1 MFLESICI
9 NDGRPENLEAHIERM
24 HLTALEHGFRL
35 PVLPTIASV
44 LPNNLTQGKVKW
56 RILYR
61 EEIQTMEF
69 LPYKPKTVR
78 SLRLVEGNPDYT
90 FKYADRSALEDL
102 LTQKGDC
109 DEILV
114 VREGLVTD
122 TSYSNVV
129 LQQGDQF
136 YTPTSYLLNGT
147 RRQQLLRSGRIKER
161 EIRATDLHRYDRL
174 LLINAL
180 LDIGETASI
189 AIHHIHW

>member
-9 NDGRPENLEAHIERM
+9 NNGRPENLEAHIERM
-24 HLTALEHGFRL
+24 HLTALHHGFRL
-35 PVLPTIASV
+35 PVLPGISSI
-44 LPNNLTQGKVKW
+44 LPSHLTQGKVKW

-69 LPYKPKTVR
+69 LPYKPKTVQ
-78 SLRLVEGNPDYT
+78 SLRLVEGYPDYA
-90 FKYADRSALEDL
+90 FKYADRSALDEL
-102 LTQKGDC
+102 LVQKGNS
-109 DEILV
+109 DEILI
-114 VREGLVTD
+114 VRDGLITD

-129 LQQGDQF
+129 LQEGEHF
-136 YTPTSYLLNGT
+136 YTPNRFLLNGT

-189 AIHHIHW
+189 AIQHIHW

>member
-44 LPNNLTQGKVKW
+44 LPNHLTQGKVKW

>member
-44 LPNNLTQGKVKW
+44 LPNHLTQGKVKW

-161 EIRATDLHRYDRL
+161 EIRATDLHRYDCL

>member
-44 LPNNLTQGKVKW
+44 LPNHLTQGKVKW

-161 EIRATDLHRYDRL
+161 EIRATDLTGTTASFL
-174 LLINAL
+174 LTPL
-180 LDIGETASI
+180 LDIGETTSI

>member
-24 HLTALEHGFRL
+24 RLTALHHGFRL
-35 PVLPTIASV
+35 PALPCISSM
-44 LPNNLTQGKVKW
+44 LPSHLTHGKVKW

-69 LPYKPKTVR
+69 LPYQPKKVQ
-78 SLRLVEGNPDYT
+78 SLRLVEGDPDYA
-90 FKYADRSALEDL
+90 FKYADRSALEEL
-102 LTQKGDC
+102 LMQKGDC

-129 LQQGDQF
+129 LQKGEHF
-136 YTPTSYLLNGT
+136 YTPTSFLLNGT

-180 LDIGETASI
+180 LDIGETPSI